1 MNQRFIARCGMVVP
15 VLLALGCQGGYTQN
29 TNQPPAVPP
38 ALAPPPAAGVAV
50 EPASV
55 AVVEG
60 GKQTFAATITALSD
74 TSVTWT
80 VAEGAGAGSITATG
94 LYTAPSTAGLFH
106 VVATSVADPTRTGSA
121 SVTVQAPPPA
131 TVAIVP
137 ATASL
142 SACTSKAFTATVTN
156 AGPGVTW
163 AVQEGAAGGTVD
175 ATGKYTAPT
184 TPGTYHL
191 VATSQAAPTASAT
204 ATVTVAT
211 QVLGV
216 AVGPA
221 TTSATT
227 NGTVTFTAT
236 VTTSCG
242 QFTATQAFA
251 QAP

>member
-1 MNQRFIARCGMVVP
+1 MNQPFLARCGTVVP
-15 VLLALGCQGGYTQN
+15 VLLALACQGGYTQSS
-29 TNQPPAVPP
+29 
-38 ALAPPPAAGVAV
+38 PPPAPAAATVAV
-50 EPASV
+50 EPVNA

-60 GKQTFAATITALSD
+60 GKQAFAATVTALSD
-74 TSVTWT
+74 TSVTWA
-80 VAEGAGAGSITATG
+80 VAEGAGAGSVTATG
-94 LYTAPSTAGLFH
+94 VYTAPATTGVFH
-106 VVATSVADPTRTGSA
+106 VVATSVADPTRSGSA

-137 ATASL
+137 ATASV
-142 SACTSKAFTATVTN
+142 SACTSRAFAATVTN

-163 AVQEGAAGGTVD
+163 SVQEGAAGGTVD
-175 ATGKYTAPT
+175 AAGKYTAPT

-204 ATVTVAT
+204 AVITVAT

-216 AVGPA
+216 VVGPA